1 MSQNANI
8 PTLDSET
15 IKGIE
20 ENLGAAGMGD
30 MTPIGAELSAI
41 APTFSEDTHICI
53 DYKDGGRVYVP
64 FTEYPTE
71 DGVSKSISAIK
82 PMENEVL
89 VGEYGRIGLMRLL
102 NESKGVKSN
111 DPVSA
116 SLIIIGVG
124 DKVPAKFKLGMQ
136 IIPRNTDN
144 MSVRDTWDPTNL
156 LSYPALIDHAK
167 KNPALLAAS
176 SIAAS
181 KDRSAL
187 GLNLNSTFINKEA
200 IADAEKK
207 LSSPT
212 SKFLFQDEKVNF
224 LNYKLTDYRNI
235 AAVIVK

>member
-20 ENLGAAGMGD
+20 ENLGAAGMGC
-30 MTPIGAELSAI
+30 MIPTGGMLSTTE
-41 APTFSEDTHICI
+41 PTFSEDTHICI
-53 DYKDGGRVYVP
+53 DYKDGGKVYVP

-71 DGVSKSISAIK
+71 DGISKSISAIK

-136 IIPRNTDN
+136 IVPRNTDN

-156 LSYPALIDHAK
+156 LSYPALIDYAK